1 LDIIDYQQ
9 LVADYNEGLV
19 NVLRGFRP
27 KYEFLDIWVPDAEPD
42 KSILNLLEAA
52 QIEGENEVRLLLD
65 QKLLDDLDIKTLIQE
80 ASKLGQVNT
89 RQTGQGFI
97 FQVSG
102 LIGEQVF
109 PQNDPKLPECNP
121 LYRSQLMEWEH
132 TIQHEYTLTDDEVH
146 LLIHANHQGTSLFA
160 LFDVQQHKL
169 RQVTFAGTASAI
181 EKALLEAL
189 CQLIEGL
196 PIQEIYDHGLLKL
209 EYALRDHDQ
218 PLPVSGII
226 NRFNFDPIF
235 QLPQHLIQQLFQK
248 YCQQTGYQAQ
258 LNYFDSPP
266 NQDWLKWN
274 DEQRIQKLQGVL
286 DQLINQYQYNALAV
300 KVKYIEK
307 TVKVHIEIRG
317 TVSSVEQASLMLNM
331 ERDLHKQVEPKLQLY
346 LEPYKDVNKQRE
358 SKLKA
363 LK

>member
-1 LDIIDYQQ
+1 MDIIDYQQ
-9 LVADYNEGLV
+9 LVADYNEALV

-52 QIEGENEVRLLLD
+52 QIEGENEVSLLLD
-65 QKLLDDLDIKTLIQE
+65 QKLLDDLDIKTLIQD

-89 RQTGQGFI
+89 RQTEQGLI
-97 FQVSG
+97 VQVSE
-102 LIGEQVF
+102 LIGDQVS
-109 PQNDPKLPECNP
+109 PQNEVKLEKCNP
-121 LYRSQLMEWEH
+121 LYRSKLIEWEH
-132 TIQHEYTLTDDEVH
+132 NIQHEYTLTDDEVH
-146 LLIHANHQGTSLFA
+146 LLIHANHQGISLFA
-160 LFDVQQHKL
+160 LLDVQQHRL
-169 RQVTFAGTASAI
+169 RQATFAGTASAI

-189 CQLIEGL
+189 CQMIEGL

-209 EYALRDHDQ
+209 EYALRDHDR

-226 NRFNFDPIF
+226 NRFNFDPLF
-235 QLPQHLIQQLFQK
+235 QLPQHLIRQLFQN
-248 YCQQTGYQAQ
+248 YCEQTGYQAQ
-258 LNYFDSPP
+258 LNYFDNPP
-266 NQDWLKWN
+266 SQDWLKW
-274 DEQRIQKLQGVL
+274 DEAQRIQKVQGIL
-286 DQLINQYQYNALAV
+286 EQLINQYQYNALEV

-307 TVKVHIEIRG
+307 TVKVHVEMRG
-317 TVSSVEQASLMLNM
+317 TVSSVEQATLMLNM
-331 ERDLHKQVEPKLQLY
+331 EKDLHKQVEPKLQLY